1 MKRLCCLL
9 LALALLGLCA
19 CAQGAAPA
27 SSLPAQV
34 QGPGLG
40 RHSLVEEARPLL
52 LQESIPARV
61 QLTPDAHHGQ
71 RVETTP
77 ALLAGI
83 AEALYYGAQ
92 EGQAVVETDDGGVPV
107 PGPSNDPNAPLIVL
121 TMPGEGMEI
130 DLRKGMEGCD
140 VIIVL
145 GQRSVQLAYPAAVY
159 NTVLALAEESL
170 VPDIIVFEGDDVP
183 MATPTGGG
191 EVSITQW
198 MDCAG
203 GLAALYGG
211 EASALEIFS
220 PETGE
225 SLYYKDIGGQALRMQ
240 AASFAACD
248 MRVVMADGAMWYLN
262 SRNPDV
268 KPYYFYLP
276 TALRSR
282 MLAPV
287 RTDGP
292 TIRGFDG
299 GTGQGALWAVADAEG
314 LFWARRSST
323 GSVES
328 SVILENLPEE
338 IVPDKDDPFLR
349 EFPPQFGDVRL
360 MNGGATLVATVVL
373 PTSQIGNAGIF
384 TYHIASKTM
393 NWYFGMFKP
402 MMADLRFVDDTHLL
416 VAGDEEIWHLNVAT
430 GEESTTPAPEN
441 ISTSLSLDY
450 ERYVFTSQTLN
461 PDGTETS
468 GLYTDYEETP
478 FVSATGG
485 SGVLRAAGA
494 TQSHVLFVL
503 QQDGGQTW
511 HLAPWP

>member
-27 SSLPAQV
+27 SSLPAAPM
-34 QGPGLG
+34 GPGLG
-40 RHSLVEEARPLL
+40 RHSLVEEARALL
-52 LQESIPARV
+52 LREGIPARI
-61 QLTPDAHHGQ
+61 QLMPGANGQ

-77 ALLAGI
+77 ALLLGI
-83 AEALYYGAQ
+83 ADALYYGAPDD
-92 EGQAVVETDDGGVPV
+92 QAAQETDDGGVPV
-107 PGPSNDPNAPLIVL
+107 PALSSDEAAPLIVL
-121 TMPGEGMEI
+121 AAPGEGLEI
-130 DLRKGMEGCD
+130 DLSKSGDECG
-140 VIIVL
+140 VILVL

-159 NTVLALAEESL
+159 DAVLALAEGSL
-170 VPDIIVFEGDDVP
+170 VPDTVVFEGDAVP
-183 MATPTGGG
+183 MATPGGGG
-191 EVSITQW
+191 EVFVAQW

-203 GLAALYGG
+203 GLAALHGG

-220 PETGE
+220 PKTGE
-225 SLYYKDIGGQALRMQ
+225 SLYYKEIGGQALRME

-248 MRVVMADGAMWYLN
+248 MRVVMADGAIWYLN
-262 SRNPDV
+262 SQNPDV

-276 TALRSR
+276 TALRER
-282 MLAPV
+282 ILAPI

-328 SVILENLPEE
+328 SVILENLPADYT
-338 IVPDKDDPFLR
+338 PD
-349 EFPPQFGDVRL
+349 ETFPPQFGDVRL

-384 TYHIASKTM
+384 TYHMASKTM

-430 GEESTTPAPEN
+430 GEESTTPSPEN
-441 ISTSLSLDY
+441 INTSLSPDY

-468 GLYTDYEETP
+468 GLYTDYDETP

-485 SGVLRAAGA
+485 NGVLRAAGV
-494 TQSHVLFVL
+494 TQSHVLFIL
-503 QQDGGQTW
+503 RQDGAETW
-511 HLAPWP
+511 HIAPWP

>member
-1 MKRLCCLL
+1 MKRLVCLF

-19 CAQGAAPA
+19 CAQGAPS
-27 SSLPAQV
+27 SSLPAQA
-34 QGPGLG
+34 QGPGLE
-40 RHSLVEEARPLL
+40 RHDLVAEARGLL

-61 QLTPDAHHGQ
+61 QLMPGEDGQ

-83 AEALYYGAQ
+83 ADALYFGAQ
-92 EGQAVVETDDGGVPV
+92 EGQAVAETEDGGVPV
-107 PGPSNDPNAPLIVL
+107 PAPSSNADAPLIVL
-121 TMPGEGMEI
+121 SVPDDGVEI
-130 DLRKGMEGCD
+130 SLSQSGAGCD
-140 VIIVL
+140 VMLMV
-145 GQRSVQLAYPAAVY
+145 GQRSAQLAYPAGVY
-159 NTVLALAEESL
+159 NAVLALAQESL
-170 VPDIIVFEGDDVP
+170 VPDTVTLEGTTLP
-183 MATPTGGG
+183 MATPGNGG
-191 EVSITQW
+191 EVFATQW

-203 GLAALYGG
+203 GLAGLYSLQSADGGG
-211 EASALEIFS
+211 ETSALEIFS

-225 SLYYKDIGGQALRMQ
+225 SLYYQDIGGQALRMEE
-240 AASFAACD
+240 AAFSACD

-262 SRNPDV
+262 SQNPDV

-276 TALRSR
+276 DDLRSR
-282 MLAPV
+282 MLAPE

-292 TIRGFDG
+292 TIRGYDG
-299 GTGQGALWAVADAEG
+299 GTGQGALWAVADADG
-314 LFWARRSST
+314 LFWARRSSS
-323 GSVES
+323 GSLES
-328 SVILENLPEE
+328 SVILENLPPEYA
-338 IVPDKDDPFLR
+338 PDATL
-349 EFPPQFGDVRL
+349 PPQFGDVRL

-373 PTSQIGNAGIF
+373 PTSQMGTTGIF

-430 GEESTTPAPEN
+430 GEESTTPSPEN
-441 ISTSLSLDY
+441 IAISLSPDY

-461 PDGTETS
+461 PDGTDTTA
-468 GLYTDYEETP
+468 LYTNYDEAP

-485 SGVLRAAGA
+485 SEVLRAMGV
-494 TQSHVLFVL
+494 TQTQVLFVV
-503 QQDGGQTW
+503 QQGGQETW